1 MDPVLRMDP
10 ARRAAALLK
19 RYEETALLKDSVRSV
34 VYHLK
39 NAIVQVEHWEDI
51 AEKEI
56 GCGCPFASDET
67 EKMVKESE
75 RKLWYSVQPMKWL
88 QGDGIQEAWIEVKE
102 RDGPRQTYRW
112 IRIDEPHHVR
122 LLQKVLLP
130 EECERQNLRVDKYA
144 MHLYERWGAQGFGRK
159 RRRTRIPRTFEEMR
173 MTFHRVG
180 FPIALCGPHTQP
192 AEDAPEDDE
201 PPTAGT
207 AATDFDSAPGRR
219 ILQDAPAA
227 PGRDAHPAVAVNDDG
242 LYYYVRPAAAAETAA
257 AAYEAQPPATDEAP
271 TRQPPEKRYHSAD
284 EAAGIVSTVSLADEP
299 STFRWPPPDRYP
311 F

>member
-1 MDPVLRMDP
+1 MDPLLRMDP

-51 AEKEI
+51 AEEEI

-88 QGDGIQEAWIEVKE
+88 QGDGEKEAWIEVKE
-102 RDGPRQTYRW
+102 REGPRQTYRW

-122 LLQKVLLP
+122 LLQTVLLP
-130 EECERQNLRVDKYA
+130 EECERQNLRVDRYA
-144 MHLYERWGAQGFGRK
+144 MHEYEAWGAQGFGRK

-207 AATDFDSAPGRR
+207 AATDFDSPGGRH
-219 ILQDAPAA
+219 ILRWAPAA
-227 PGRDAHPAVAVNDDG
+227 TGRDAAVAVIDDYESDEWFLLFG
-242 LYYYVRPAAAAETAA
+242 PPDDVPPAAAAETAA
-257 AAYEAQPPATDEAP
+257 SAYEAQPPATDEAP
-271 TRQPPEKRYHSAD
+271 TKQPPKKRVSFSIEEPQFHS
-284 EAAGIVSTVSLADEP
+284 VP
-299 STFRWPPPDRYP
+299 SR
-311 F
+311 